1 MLQQQQATPQLQPQQ
16 IDPEQWLVSEGRLP
30 ARNPDNTPPAERAA
44 LVKKFLRESENSE
57 SRQEALRYWGEAD
70 RLTKGYHWSDMVT
83 GSADYQLDFHFV
95 ANLVYSIKEKL
106 VSLLVEGIPEL
117 EFLERNP
124 NQTEF
129 AVQMDNFF
137 RHEWERHNW
146 MAALV
151 IALDEAIKHR
161 TGWLKVFWDTR
172 ADGGRGAAR
181 IEPVSNYDLFLHEG
195 AMIRDGQLQSK
206 YILHRMDKTRNE
218 IIGQWKVDPSG
229 EFQRHIGQET
239 GQQDPS
245 RPFLD
250 AVRDEA
256 NTMRGGTSS
265 SESRPPRYRERKEVF
280 QVYECHYQDDKLI
293 KSAGTDSTEP
303 AQLQYPAGRV
313 LIECNGHLLHDGP
326 NPSGFCMF
334 VPFTVDPSIDD
345 IYGPSIVNQLA
356 GMQMALNKCI
366 SQAIEHTERCSNPVL
381 KISSLSKSLN
391 QDSEIGAPGSRI
403 VTMEGE
409 SGASWM
415 EPPALGVE
423 VKEILALM
431 IELMENVSGVHEV
444 SQGETSP
451 ARSGIAIERLQAA
464 AATRSNLRSINFDQG
479 LKTFARN
486 ICSLFVDYVDE
497 DRQYRFLDEDS
508 MMEQH
513 GTFNAKALVTPTRR
527 DRIGQLQDQMLQ
539 IRSDFMNI
547 VQYRSGEEAEMLQ
560 EYYIYQLEELQREIY
575 SVQALP
581 AHDLVS
587 FDVRIQTGTRSMTQ
601 AARESRA
608 FMLFELDIITEAS
621 LLKLLQ
627 VPNAH
632 KMLYLKA
639 EERKAMAAAQT
650 QQLEQKL
657 ALATEGA
664 EAEHDNELELE
675 ELKGQFD
682 IIVAKIQAK
691 AAEVRASQRS
701 SASRDT
707 SKPTKTKQAA

>member
-1 MLQQQQATPQLQPQQ
+1 MLQQQPTLPELQPQM
-16 IDPEQWLVSEGRLP
+16 IDSEKWLVSQGRLQ
-30 ARNPDNTPPAERAA
+30 ARNPDNTPASERAA
-44 LVKKFLRESENSE
+44 LVKSFLRESENSE
-57 SRQEALRYWGEAD
+57 CRQEALRYWEEAD
-70 RLTKGYHWSDMVT
+70 RLVKGYHWSDMVS

-95 ANLVYSIKEKL
+95 ANLIYSIKEKL

-124 NQTEF
+124 NQTDF

-137 RHEWERHNW
+137 RHEWERNNW

-172 ADGGRGAAR
+172 ADGGRGSVR

-195 AMIRDGQLQSK
+195 AMIRDGELQSK
-206 YILHRMDKTRNE
+206 YIIHRMDKTRNE
-218 IIGQWKVDPSG
+218 IIAQWKVDPSG
-229 EFQRHIGQET
+229 EFQRHLGQQT
-239 GQQDPS
+239 GRQDPS

-250 AVRDEA
+250 QVRNDA
-256 NTMRGGTSS
+256 STMRGSS
-265 SESRPPRYRERKEVF
+265 TSESRPPRYAEKKDVY
-280 QVYECHYQDDKLI
+280 QVYECHYQDDSLI
-293 KSAGTDSTEP
+293 KSAGVDATQP
-303 AQLQYPAGRV
+303 AMLQYPAGRV

-326 NPSGFCMF
+326 NPAGFCMF
-334 VPFTVDPSIDD
+334 VPFTVDPSVDAV
-345 IYGPSIVNQLA
+345 YGPSIVNQLA

-381 KISSLSKSLN
+381 KISSLSRSLN
-391 QDSEIGAPGSRI
+391 QDSDIGKPGSRI
-403 VTMEGE
+403 VTMENEG
-409 SGASWM
+409 GAAWL
-415 EPPALGVE
+415 EPPALGLE

-486 ICSLFVDYVDE
+486 VCSLFVDYVNE

-508 MMEQH
+508 MMEAH

-527 DRIGQLQDQMLQ
+527 DRIGQLQDEMMQ
-539 IRSDFMNI
+539 IRADFMNI
-547 VQYRSGEEAEMLQ
+547 VRYRSGEEAEMLQ
-560 EYYIYQLEELQREIY
+560 EYYISLLEELQREIY
-575 SVQALP
+575 IVQALP

-621 LLKLLQ
+621 LLKMLR

-632 KMLYLKA
+632 KMLQLKA
-639 EERKAMAAAQT
+639 EERQAMAAAQQQGAQ
-650 QQLEQKL
+650 QQLALETQKDDS
-657 ALATEGA
+657 
-664 EAEHDNELELE
+664 EHDNEMELQ

-691 AAEVRASQRS
+691 AAEVRASKS
-701 SASRDT
+701 GSDT
-707 SKPTKTKQAA
+707 NSTTKKAA

>member
-1 MLQQQQATPQLQPQQ
+1 MLQQQAVNPQLQPQT
-16 IDPEQWLVSEGRLP
+16 IDPEQWLVSQGRLQ
-30 ARNPDNTPPAERAA
+30 AQNPDNTPPAERAA
-44 LVKKFLRESENSE
+44 LVKKFLKESENSQI
-57 SRQEALRYWGEAD
+57 RQDALRYWEEAD
-70 RLTKGYHWSDMVT
+70 RLVKGYHWSDMVS
-83 GSADYQLDFHFV
+83 GAGDYQLDFHFV
-95 ANLVYSIKEKL
+95 ANLMYSIKEKL

-124 NQTEF
+124 NQTDF

-161 TGWLKVFWDTR
+161 TGWLKVFWDVR
-172 ADGGRGAAR
+172 ADGSRGAVR
-181 IEPVSNYDLFLHEG
+181 VEPVCNYDLFLHEG
-195 AMIRDGQLQSK
+195 AMIRDGTLESK
-206 YILHRMDKTRNE
+206 YIIHRMDKSRLE
-218 IIGQWKVDPSG
+218 ILRQWKVDPSG
-229 EFQRHIGQET
+229 EFQRHIGLQT
-239 GQQDPS
+239 GRQDPS

-256 NTMRGGTSS
+256 NTMRGGPSS
-265 SESRPPRYRERKEVF
+265 TQSRPPRHAERKEVF
-280 QVYECHYQDDKLI
+280 QVYECHYRDDELV
-293 KSAGTDSTEP
+293 KSTGVDETQP
-303 AQLQYPAGRV
+303 AMLRYPAGRV

-326 NPSGFCMF
+326 NPAGFCMF
-334 VPFTVDPSIDD
+334 VPFTVDPSVDSV
-345 IYGPSIVNQLA
+345 YGPSIINQLA

-391 QDSEIGAPGSRI
+391 QDSDIGAPGSRI
-403 VTMEGE
+403 VTMENEG
-409 SGASWM
+409 GAGWM
-415 EPPALGVE
+415 EPPALGIE
-423 VKEILALM
+423 VKEIMMLM

-444 SQGETSP
+444 SQGETTP

-486 ICSLFVDYVDE
+486 VCSLFLDFVNE

-508 MMEQH
+508 MMEEH
-513 GTFNAKALVTPTRR
+513 GTFNAKAIVNPTRR
-527 DRIGQLQDQMLQ
+527 GKIEMLQ
-539 IRSDFMNI
+539 NQMMQVREDYRNI
-547 VQYRSGEEAEMLQ
+547 ALYRSPEEAEMLQ
-560 EYYIYQLEELQREIY
+560 EYYIYQLEELQREIH
-575 SVQALP
+575 VTHALP

-608 FMLFELDIITEAS
+608 FMLFELDTITEAS
-621 LLKLLQ
+621 LFKMLR

-632 KMLYLKA
+632 KLLYLKA
-639 EERKAMAAAQT
+639 QERQAMAASQQQGMQQQVALET
-650 QQLEQKL
+650 QK
-657 ALATEGA
+657 GD
-664 EAEHDNELELE
+664 AEHDNELELQ

-691 AAEVRASQRS
+691 AAEVRASKSDAKR
-701 SASRDT
+701 T
-707 SKPTKTKQAA
+707 TKKAA

>member
-1 MLQQQQATPQLQPQQ
+1 MLQQQATLPNIPPQQ
-16 IDPEQWLVSEGRLP
+16 LDPKEWLVSQGRLQ
-30 ARNPDNTPPAERAA
+30 ARDPDNTPPAERAA

-57 SRQEALRYWGEAD
+57 CRQEALRYWEEAD

-95 ANLVYSIKEKL
+95 ANLIYSIKEKL

-124 NQTEF
+124 NQTDF

-161 TGWLKVFWDTR
+161 TGWLKVFWDVR
-172 ADGGRGAAR
+172 ADGGRGAVR
-181 IEPVSNYDLFLHEG
+181 VEPVSNYDLFLHEG
-195 AMIRDGQLQSK
+195 AMIRDGELQSK
-206 YILHRMDKTRNE
+206 YIIHRMDKTRNE
-218 IIGQWKVDPSG
+218 IIAQWKVDPSG
-229 EFQRHIGQET
+229 EFQRHLGMQT
-239 GQQDPS
+239 GRQDPS

-250 AVRDEA
+250 QVRDESSR
-256 NTMRGGTSS
+256 MRGGMST
-265 SESRPPRYRERKEVF
+265 SESRPPRYPQKKEVY
-280 QVYECHYQDDKLI
+280 QVYECHYQDDSLV
-293 KSAGTDSTEP
+293 KSTGVDSTQP
-303 AQLQYPAGRV
+303 AMLQYPAGRV
-313 LIECNGHLLHDGP
+313 LTECNGHLLHDGE
-326 NPSGFCMF
+326 NPSGFCLF
-334 VPFTVDPSIDD
+334 IPFTVDPSVDAV
-345 IYGPSIVNQLA
+345 YGPSIVNQLA

-391 QDSEIGAPGSRI
+391 QDSDIGAPGSRI
-403 VTMEGE
+403 VTMENEG
-409 SGASWM
+409 GAGWM

-486 ICSLFVDYVDE
+486 ICSLFVDNVNK

-513 GTFNAKALVTPTRR
+513 GTFNAQAMVKPTRR
-527 DRIGQLQDQMLQ
+527 ERVAQLEDQMMQ
-539 IRSDFMNI
+539 IRMDFTNI
-547 VQYRSGEEAEMLQ
+547 ARYRSGEDAEMLQ

-575 SVQALP
+575 IVSAMP

-621 LLKLLQ
+621 LLKMLQ

-650 QQLEQKL
+650 RQLEQQQ
-657 ALATEGA
+657 ALDMQSTET
-664 EAEHDNELELE
+664 EHDNELELE

-691 AAEVRASQRS
+691 AAEVRASKQR
-701 SASRDT
+701 
-707 SKPTKTKQAA
+707 AAKAAA

>member
-1 MLQQQQATPQLQPQQ
+1 MLQQQATLPQMQPQM
-16 IDPEQWLVSEGRLP
+16 IDPEQWLVSQGRLQ

-44 LVKKFLRESENSE
+44 LVKKFLAESKNSE
-57 SRQEALRYWGEAD
+57 SRQEAERYWQEAD
-70 RLTKGYHWSDMVT
+70 RLVKGFHWSDMVS
-83 GSADYQLDFHFV
+83 GAGDYQLDFHFV
-95 ANLVYSIKEKL
+95 ANLIYSIKEKL

-124 NQTEF
+124 NQTDF

-137 RHEWERHNW
+137 RHEWERNNW

-161 TGWLKVFWDTR
+161 TGWLKTFWDPR
-172 ADGGRGAAR
+172 ADGGRGSVR
-181 IEPVSNYDLFLHEG
+181 IEPVSNYDLFLSEG
-195 AMIRDGQLQSK
+195 AMIRDGQLQAKSV
-206 YILHRMDKTRNE
+206 IHRMDKTRNE
-218 IIGQWKVDPSG
+218 ILAQWKVDPDG
-229 EFQRHIGQET
+229 EFQRHLGQQT
-239 GQQDPS
+239 GRQDPS

-250 AVRDEA
+250 AVRDES
-256 NTMRGGTSS
+256 NTMRGGMNS
-265 SESRPPRYRERKEVF
+265 SESRPPRHKERKEVY
-280 QVYECHYQDDKLI
+280 QVYECHYQDDSLVR
-293 KSAGTDSTEP
+293 SAGVDSTEP
-303 AQLQYPAGRV
+303 AMLKYPAGRV

-326 NPSGFCMF
+326 NPAGFCIF
-334 VPFTVDPSIDD
+334 VPFTVDPSVDD
-345 IYGPSIVNQLA
+345 VYGPSIVNQLA

-381 KISSLSKSLN
+381 KISSLSKALN
-391 QDSEIGAPGSRI
+391 QDSDIGAPGSRI
-403 VTMEGE
+403 VTMENEG
-409 SGASWM
+409 GAAWM

-486 ICSLFVDYVDE
+486 VCSLFVDFVNE

-508 MMEQH
+508 MMEAH

-527 DRIGQLQDQMLQ
+527 DRVAQLQDQMLQ
-539 IRSDFMNI
+539 VRSDFTSI
-547 VQYRSGEEAEMLQ
+547 VRYRSGEEAEMLQ
-560 EYYIYQLEELQREIY
+560 EYYISQLEELQREIY
-575 SVQALP
+575 IVHALP

-621 LLKLLQ
+621 LLKMLR

-632 KMLYLKA
+632 KMLHLKA
-639 EERKAMAAAQT
+639 QEREAMAAAQQQGMQ
-650 QQLEQKL
+650 QQLALETQK
-657 ALATEGA
+657 GD
-664 EAEHDNELELE
+664 AEHDNELEIQ

-691 AAEVRASQRS
+691 AAELRASRS
-701 SASRDT
+701 DSN
-707 SKPTKTKQAA
+707 TKRTTKKAA

>member
-1 MLQQQQATPQLQPQQ
+1 MLQQQASLPQLQPEQ
-16 IDPEQWLVSEGRLP
+16 IDPEKWLVSQGRLQ

-57 SRQEALRYWGEAD
+57 CRQEALRYWEEAD

-95 ANLVYSIKEKL
+95 ANLIYSIKEKL

-117 EFLERNP
+117 EFLERQP
-124 NQTEF
+124 NQTDF

-161 TGWLKVFWDTR
+161 TGWLKVFWDVR
-172 ADGGRGAAR
+172 ADGGRGAVR
-181 IEPVSNYDLFLHEG
+181 VEPVSNYDLFLHEG

-206 YILHRMDKTRNE
+206 YIIHRMDKTRNE
-218 IIGQWKVDPSG
+218 IVAQWKVDPTG
-229 EFQRHIGQET
+229 EFQRHLGMET
-239 GQQDPS
+239 GRQDPS

-250 AVRDEA
+250 AVRDES
-256 NTMRGGTSS
+256 TRMRGGIST
-265 SESRPPRYRERKEVF
+265 SESRPPRYPEKKEVL
-280 QVYECHYQDDKLI
+280 QVYECHYQDDSLV
-293 KSAGTDSTEP
+293 KSAGVDEVAP
-303 AQLQYPAGRV
+303 AMLQYPAGRV

-334 VPFTVDPSIDD
+334 VPFTVDPSVDAV
-345 IYGPSIVNQLA
+345 YGPSIVNQLA

-391 QDSEIGAPGSRI
+391 QDSDIGAPGSRI
-403 VTMEGE
+403 VTMENEG
-409 SGASWM
+409 GASWL
-415 EPPALGVE
+415 EPPALGIE

-486 ICSLFVDYVDE
+486 VCSLFVDYENE

-513 GTFNAKALVTPTRR
+513 GTFNAKALVTPTRN
-527 DRIGQLQDQMLQ
+527 DRIGQLQDQMMQ
-539 IRSDFMNI
+539 VRSDFANI
-547 VQYRSGEEAEMLQ
+547 VQYRSGEEAQMLQ

-575 SVQALP
+575 IVQAMP

-621 LLKLLQ
+621 LLKMLQ

-650 QQLEQKL
+650 KQLEQQQ
-657 ALATEGA
+657 ALDMQTTEV
-664 EAEHDNELELE
+664 EHDNELELE

-691 AAEVRASQRS
+691 AAQVRASKQR
-701 SASRDT
+701 A
-707 SKPTKTKQAA
+707 QAAA

>member
-1 MLQQQQATPQLQPQQ
+1 MLQQQATLPQLPPQEL
-16 IDPEQWLVSEGRLP
+16 DPKEWLVSQGRLQ
-30 ARNPDNTPPAERAA
+30 ARDPDNTPPAERAA

-57 SRQEALRYWGEAD
+57 CRQEALRYWEEAD

-95 ANLVYSIKEKL
+95 ANLIYSIKEKL

-124 NQTEF
+124 NQTDF

-161 TGWLKVFWDTR
+161 TGWLKVFWDVR
-172 ADGGRGAAR
+172 ADGGRGAVR
-181 IEPVSNYDLFLHEG
+181 VEPVSNYDLFLHEG
-195 AMIRDGQLQSK
+195 AMIRDGELQSK
-206 YILHRMDKTRNE
+206 YIIHRMDKTRNE
-218 IIGQWKVDPSG
+218 IIAQWKVDPSG
-229 EFQRHIGQET
+229 EFQRHLGMQT
-239 GQQDPS
+239 GRQDPS

-250 AVRDEA
+250 QVRDESSR
-256 NTMRGGTSS
+256 MRGGMST
-265 SESRPPRYRERKEVF
+265 SESRPPRYPQKKEVY
-280 QVYECHYQDDKLI
+280 QVYECHYQDDSLV
-293 KSAGTDSTEP
+293 KSTGVDSTQP
-303 AQLQYPAGRV
+303 AMLQYPAGRV
-313 LIECNGHLLHDGP
+313 LTECNGHLLHDGE
-326 NPSGFCMF
+326 NPSGFCLF
-334 VPFTVDPSIDD
+334 IPFTVDPSVDAV
-345 IYGPSIVNQLA
+345 YGPSIVNQLA

-391 QDSEIGAPGSRI
+391 QDSDIGAPGSRI
-403 VTMEGE
+403 VTMENEG
-409 SGASWM
+409 GAGWM

-486 ICSLFVDYVDE
+486 ICSLFVDNVNK

-513 GTFNAKALVTPTRR
+513 GTFNAQAMVKPTRR
-527 DRIGQLQDQMLQ
+527 ERVAQLEDQMMQ
-539 IRSDFMNI
+539 IRMDFTNI
-547 VQYRSGEEAEMLQ
+547 ARYRSGEDAEMLQ

-575 SVQALP
+575 IVSAMP

-632 KMLYLKA
+632 KMLYLKSK
-639 EERKAMAAAQT
+639 EREAMAAAQT
-650 QQLEQKL
+650 RQLEQQQ
-657 ALATEGA
+657 ALDAQTVET
-664 EAEHDNELELE
+664 EHDNELELE
-675 ELKGQFD
+675 ELKGEFD

-691 AAEVRASQRS
+691 AAEVRASKQRT
-701 SASRDT
+701 A
-707 SKPTKTKQAA
+707 KAAA

>member
-1 MLQQQQATPQLQPQQ
+1 MLQQQAALPQLQPPV
-16 IDPEQWLVSEGRLP
+16 IDPEQWLVSQGRLQ
-30 ARNPDNTPPAERAA
+30 ARNPDNTPPSERAA
-44 LVKKFLRESENSE
+44 LVKKFLRESENSQC
-57 SRQEALRYWGEAD
+57 RTMALRYWEEAD
-70 RLTKGYHWSDMVT
+70 RLVKGYHWSDLVS
-83 GSADYQLDFHFV
+83 GSDDYALEFHFV
-95 ANLVYSIKEKL
+95 ANLMYSIKEKL

-124 NQTEF
+124 NHTDF
-129 AVQMDNFF
+129 AVQMDNYF

-161 TGWLKVFWDTR
+161 TGWLKVYWDVR
-172 ADGGRGAAR
+172 ADGGRGAVR
-181 IEPVSNYDLFLHEG
+181 VEPVSNYDLFLHEG
-195 AMIRDGQLQSK
+195 AMIRDGKLESK
-206 YILHRMDKTRNE
+206 YVIHRMDKSRNE

-229 EFQRHIGQET
+229 EFQKHLGQQT
-239 GQQDPS
+239 GRQDPS

-250 AVRDEA
+250 SVRDEA
-256 NTMRGGTSS
+256 HAMRGGMSS
-265 SESRPPRYRERKEVF
+265 SQSRPPRHAERKEVF
-280 QVYECHYQDDKLI
+280 QVYECHYQDDSLV
-293 KSAGTDSTEP
+293 KSPGIDSTEP
-303 AQLQYPAGRV
+303 AMLRYPAGRV

-326 NPSGFCMF
+326 NPAGFCMF
-334 VPFTVDPSIDD
+334 VPFSVDPSVDAV
-345 IYGPSIVNQLA
+345 YGPSIINQLA

-366 SQAIEHTERCSNPVL
+366 SQMIEHTERCSNPVL

-391 QDSEIGAPGSRI
+391 QDSDIGKPGSRI
-403 VTMEGE
+403 VTMENEG
-409 SGASWM
+409 GAAWLD
-415 EPPALGVE
+415 PPALGIE
-423 VKEILALM
+423 VKELFAMM
-431 IELMENVSGVHEV
+431 IELMENISGVHEV
-444 SQGETSP
+444 SQGDTSP

-486 ICSLFVDYVDE
+486 VCSLFLDYENE

-513 GTFNAKALVTPTRR
+513 GTFNAKAMVTPTRR
-527 DRIGQLQDQMLQ
+527 DKIAGLQDQMVGVRQ
-539 IRSDFMNI
+539 DYINI
-547 VQYRSGEEAEMLQ
+547 ARYRSGEEAEMLQ
-560 EYYIYQLEELQREIY
+560 EYYISLLEDLRREIY
-575 SVQALP
+575 ITQALP

-621 LLKLLQ
+621 LLKMLR

-632 KMLYLKA
+632 KMLQMKA
-639 EERKAMAAAQT
+639 EERQAMAAAQSRGMQEQLSLET
-650 QQLEQKL
+650 QKSES
-657 ALATEGA
+657 
-664 EAEHDNELELE
+664 EHDNELELE

-691 AAEVRASQRS
+691 AKEVTSNQS
-701 SASRDT
+701 PVT
-707 SKPTKTKQAA
+707 SKRTAKKVA

>member
-1 MLQQQQATPQLQPQQ
+1 MLQQQPVPQLQPQM
-16 IDPEQWLVSEGRLP
+16 IDPEQWLVSQGRLQ

-57 SRQEALRYWGEAD
+57 CRQEALRYWEEAD
-70 RLTKGYHWSDMVT
+70 RLTKGYHWSNAVT
-83 GSADYQLDFHFV
+83 GSDDYQLDFHFV

-124 NQTEF
+124 NQTDF
-129 AVQMDNFF
+129 AMQMDNFF

-161 TGWLKVFWDTR
+161 TGWLKVFWDDR
-172 ADGGRGAAR
+172 GDGGRGAVR
-181 IEPVSNYDLFLHEG
+181 VEPVSNYDIFLHEG
-195 AMIRDGQLQSK
+195 AMIRDGELQSK
-206 YILHRMDKTRNE
+206 YIIHRMDKTRNE
-218 IIGQWKVDPSG
+218 IIAQWKVDPSG
-229 EFQRHIGQET
+229 EFQRHLGMNT
-239 GQQDPS
+239 GRQDPS

-250 AVRDEA
+250 QVRDDS
-256 NTMRGGTSS
+256 NSMRGGTST
-265 SESRPPRYRERKEVF
+265 SESRPPRYPQRKEVYP
-280 QVYECHYQDDKLI
+280 VYECHYQDDSLV
-293 KSAGTDSTEP
+293 KSAGVDATGS

-313 LIECNGHLLHDGP
+313 LTECNGHLLHDGENP
-326 NPSGFCMF
+326 NGFCMF
-334 VPFTVDPSIDD
+334 IPFTVDPSVDAV
-345 IYGPSIVNQLA
+345 YGPSIVNQLA

-391 QDSEIGAPGSRI
+391 QDSDIGAPGSRI
-403 VTMEGE
+403 VTMENEG
-409 SGASWM
+409 GAAWM

-486 ICSLFVDYVDE
+486 ICSLFVDKVNR

-508 MMEQH
+508 MMEEH
-513 GTFNAKALVTPTRR
+513 ATFNAQNWVKPTRR
-527 DRIGQLQDQMLQ
+527 EWIGQLEDEMQQLRAQ
-539 IRSDFMNI
+539 FVNI
-547 VQYRSGEEAEMLQ
+547 VRYRSGEEAEMLR
-560 EYYIYQLEELQREIY
+560 EEYIYQLEERQRKIYEIA
-575 SVQALP
+575 SMP

-621 LLKLLQ
+621 LMKMLQ

-632 KMLYLKA
+632 KMLQLKA
-639 EERKAMAAAQT
+639 EERQAMAAAQT
-650 QQLEQKL
+650 QQLEQKF
-657 ALATEGA
+657 ALDTQSA
-664 EAEHDNELELE
+664 EVDHENELELE

-691 AAEVRASQRS
+691 AAEVRANSQTANREPRT
-701 SASRDT
+701 A
-707 SKPTKTKQAA
+707 KTKKAA

>member
-1 MLQQQQATPQLQPQQ
+1 M
-16 IDPEQWLVSEGRLP
+16 
-30 ARNPDNTPPAERAA
+30 
-44 LVKKFLRESENSE
+44 
-57 SRQEALRYWGEAD
+57 
-70 RLTKGYHWSDMVT
+70 
-83 GSADYQLDFHFV
+83 
-95 ANLVYSIKEKL
+95 
-106 VSLLVEGIPEL
+106 
-117 EFLERNP
+117 
-124 NQTEF
+124 
-129 AVQMDNFF
+129 
-137 RHEWERHNW
+137 
-146 MAALV
+146 
-151 IALDEAIKHR
+151 
-161 TGWLKVFWDTR
+161 
-172 ADGGRGAAR
+172 
-181 IEPVSNYDLFLHEG
+181 
-195 AMIRDGQLQSK
+195 
-206 YILHRMDKTRNE
+206 
-218 IIGQWKVDPSG
+218 
-229 EFQRHIGQET
+229 
-239 GQQDPS
+239 
-245 RPFLD
+245 
-250 AVRDEA
+250 
-256 NTMRGGTSS
+256 
-265 SESRPPRYRERKEVF
+265 
-280 QVYECHYQDDKLI
+280 QVYECHYQDDSLV
-293 KSAGTDSTEP
+293 KSAGVDEVAP
-303 AQLQYPAGRV
+303 AMLQYPAGRV

-334 VPFTVDPSIDD
+334 VPFTVDPSVDAV
-345 IYGPSIVNQLA
+345 YGPSIVNQLA

-391 QDSEIGAPGSRI
+391 QDSDIGAPGSRI
-403 VTMEGE
+403 VTMENEG
-409 SGASWM
+409 GASWL
-415 EPPALGVE
+415 EPPALGIE

-486 ICSLFVDYVDE
+486 VCSLFVDYENE

-513 GTFNAKALVTPTRR
+513 GTFNAKALVTPTRN
-527 DRIGQLQDQMLQ
+527 DRIGQLQDQMMQ
-539 IRSDFMNI
+539 VRADFANI
-547 VQYRSGEEAEMLQ
+547 VQYRSGEEAQMLQ

-575 SVQALP
+575 IVQAMP

-621 LLKLLQ
+621 LLKMLQ

-650 QQLEQKL
+650 RQLEQQQ
-657 ALATEGA
+657 ALDMQTN

-691 AAEVRASQRS
+691 AAQVRASKQR
-701 SASRDT
+701 A
-707 SKPTKTKQAA
+707 QAAA

>member
-1 MLQQQQATPQLQPQQ
+1 MLQQQATLPQLPPQE
-16 IDPEQWLVSEGRLP
+16 IDPEDWLVSQGRLQ

-57 SRQEALRYWGEAD
+57 CRQEALRYWEEAD

-95 ANLVYSIKEKL
+95 ANLIYSIKEKL

-124 NQTEF
+124 NQTDF

-161 TGWLKVFWDTR
+161 TGWLKVFWDVR
-172 ADGGRGAAR
+172 ADGGRGAVR
-181 IEPVSNYDLFLHEG
+181 VEPVSNYDLFLHEG
-195 AMIRDGQLQSK
+195 AMIRDGELQSK
-206 YILHRMDKTRNE
+206 YIIHRMDKTRNE
-218 IIGQWKVDPSG
+218 IIAQWKVDPSG
-229 EFQRHIGQET
+229 EFQRHLGMQT
-239 GQQDPS
+239 GRQDPS

-250 AVRDEA
+250 QVRDESRA
-256 NTMRGGTSS
+256 RGGMSTSA
-265 SESRPPRYRERKEVF
+265 SRPPRYPEKKEVY
-280 QVYECHYQDDKLI
+280 QVYECHYQDDSLV
-293 KSAGTDSTEP
+293 KSTGVDSTQP
-303 AQLQYPAGRV
+303 AMLQYPAGRV
-313 LIECNGHLLHDGP
+313 LTECNGHLLHDGE
-326 NPSGFCMF
+326 NPSGFCLF
-334 VPFTVDPSIDD
+334 IPFTVDPSVDAV
-345 IYGPSIVNQLA
+345 YGPSIVNQLA

-391 QDSEIGAPGSRI
+391 QDSDIGAPGSRI
-403 VTMEGE
+403 VTMENEG
-409 SGASWM
+409 GAGWM

-444 SQGETSP
+444 STGETSP

-486 ICSLFVDYVDE
+486 ICSLFVDNVNK

-513 GTFNAKALVTPTRR
+513 GTFNAQAMVKPTRR
-527 DRIGQLQDQMLQ
+527 ERIAQLEDQMMQ
-539 IRSDFMNI
+539 IRVDFTNI
-547 VQYRSGEEAEMLQ
+547 AQYRSGEEAEMLQ

-575 SVQALP
+575 IVAAMP

-650 QQLEQKL
+650 KQLEQQQ
-657 ALATEGA
+657 ALDAQTVET
-664 EAEHDNELELE
+664 EHDNELELE
-675 ELKGQFD
+675 ELKGEFD

-691 AAEVRASQRS
+691 AAEVRASKQR
-701 SASRDT
+701 
-707 SKPTKTKQAA
+707 AAKAA